1 MIKVFLTKELSMS
14 PFSLQGTLVAVT
26 VLSSAILGGGV
37 YECVVVDPSWPKQ
50 PELIQPFRG
59 GISRGRFWLPVH
71 ALFEILLVVCL
82 IRAWIWPS
90 VRFWLLL
97 ALACHATARLWSAL
111 DFIPKAL
118 AFEKAATVNESS
130 ARRWTRRSRFR
141 LPMALLTV
149 ALLLAALGATLP
161 R

>member
-1 MIKVFLTKELSMS
+1 MS
-14 PFSLQGTLVAVT
+14 PLVLQGTLVAVT

-37 YECVVVDPSWPKQ
+37 YECVVIDPSWPKQ
-50 PELIQPFRG
+50 PELIQPLRG
-59 GISRGRFWLPVH
+59 GISRGRFWLPAH
-71 ALFEILLVVCL
+71 TLFEILLVLCL
-82 IRAWIWPS
+82 TQAWKWPN

-97 ALACHATARLWSAL
+97 ALASHAAARLWSAL

-118 AFEKAATVNESS
+118 AFEKAATVNQSS

-149 ALLLAALGATLP
+149 ALLVAALGATLP